1 MMHSSFSPLNPPG
14 RGNQRGFE
22 HRYLRLA
29 DLRRLEQMLFAPRK
43 IVAGRFSGHYQTR
56 QRGQSVE
63 FRDYRE
69 YLPGDEITAV
79 DWKVY
84 GRTDKLFIRL
94 FEHQSELTMHLLV
107 DASASMA
114 YSGLEPAGRRRSDSK
129 YDYACR
135 LAAAIAFLVFKQHD
149 RFSFAVA
156 QQGLQQYRPPDGSMR
171 HLANILKT
179 MEAVRPANASG
190 LAQAVD
196 ELSRAAGRRSIL
208 VIFSDLL
215 DDPDATAAAIA
226 ARVRSGG
233 EAVVIHVLHPDELLL
248 PNVDHGTFI
257 DSETG
262 ARVRLTVEELRDEY
276 RDRMHRFLETWAARC
291 RALGVDYLRA
301 VMSEPYYRLIERYLI
316 NRAALRR

>member
-1 MMHSSFSPLNPPG
+1 MMHSPTSPLNSGG
-14 RGNQRGFE
+14 RGHQRGFE

-29 DLRRLEQMLFAPRK
+29 DLRRLEQMLLAPRK

-69 YLPGDEITAV
+69 YLPGDEIGAV

-94 FEHQSELTMHLLV
+94 FEHQSELTLHLLV

-114 YSGLEPAGRRRSDSK
+114 YSGLEAASRSRPDSK

-149 RFSFAVA
+149 RFSFGVA
-156 QQGLQQYRPPDGSMR
+156 QQGLQRYQPPDGSLR
-171 HLANILKT
+171 RLANILKT
-179 MEAVRPANASG
+179 MEAVRPAHASG
-190 LAQAVD
+190 LAAAID
-196 ELSRAAGRRSIL
+196 ELSRAGGRRSIL
-208 VIFSDLL
+208 VLLSDLL
-215 DDPDATAAAIA
+215 DDADAAAAALA

-233 EAVVIHVLHPDELLL
+233 EAVVIHVLHPDELSL
-248 PNVDHGTFI
+248 PNVDQGAFI

-262 ARVRLTVEELRDEY
+262 ERIRLTVDSLRDEY
-276 RDRMHRFLETWAARC
+276 RQRMQRFLETWAARC

-301 VMSEPYYRLIERYLI
+301 VMSEPYYRVIERYLI
-316 NRAALRR
+316 GRASLRR

>member
-1 MMHSSFSPLNPPG
+1 MQ
-14 RGNQRGFE
+14 GNQRGFE

-29 DLRRLEQMLFAPRK
+29 DLRRLEQMLLAPRK

-69 YLPGDEITAV
+69 YLPGDEINAI

-94 FEHQSELTMHLLV
+94 FEHQSELTLHLLV

-114 YSGLEPAGRRRSDSK
+114 YAGLHPVARRRVDSK

-135 LAAAIAFLVFKQHD
+135 IAAATAFLVMKQHD
-149 RFSFAVA
+149 RFSFGVA
-156 QQGLQQYRPPDGSMR
+156 QEGLQRFRPPDGTMR
-171 HLANILKT
+171 HLAGMLKAL
-179 MEAVRPANASG
+179 EEVRPQRSSG
-190 LAQAVD
+190 LPQAID
-196 ELSRAAGRRSIL
+196 ELSRAGGRRSMLMIL
-208 VIFSDLL
+208 SDLL
-215 DDPDATAAAIA
+215 DDADAAAAAIA

-233 EAVVIHVLHPDELLL
+233 EAVVVQVLHPDELQL
-248 PNVDHGTFI
+248 PDVEHGTFI

-262 ARVRLTVEELRDEY
+262 ARVRLSVDELRSEY
-276 RDRMHRFLETWAARC
+276 HLRMQRFVDGWQARC
-291 RALGVDYLRA
+291 RAMGVDYIRA
-301 VMSEPYYRLIERYLI
+301 VMSEPYHRVIERYLI
-316 NRAALRR
+316 NRANIHR